1 VLVGSLCQLLAATQA
16 ATLENCAP
24 ISRGHA
30 LPETMHAHAT
40 ADFWLI
46 RTFRHSS
53 FLTLKILLLVL
64 ISKLEL
70 ALYFASKKAPV

>member
-1 VLVGSLCQLLAATQA
+1 LAAAQA
-16 ATLENCAP
+16 AALKNSAP
-24 ISRGHA
+24 ISRRHA
-30 LPETMHAHAT
+30 LAETMYAHAA

-53 FLTLKILLLVL
+53 FLTLKILLFVL

-70 ALYFASKKAPV
+70 AFYFASKKAPV

>member
-1 VLVGSLCQLLAATQA
+1 LAAAQA
-16 ATLENCAP
+16 TAFENSAP

-30 LPETMHAHAT
+30 LAETMHAHAA
-40 ADFWLI
+40 ADFRLI

-53 FLTLKILLLVL
+53 FLTLKILLVVL

-70 ALYFASKKAPV
+70 AFYYVIKKAPV